1 MKKLLLSIVVC
12 LTACTKYIDPP
23 VNYAELSNKL
33 TVGMAKEEVI
43 RILGVPKEKTIKGNE
58 EVYYYHSRAETDLST
73 SLVNYTL
80 LLPVGF
86 IIGQDPIDQKRC
98 ESHFYTYFNENGKL
112 SKFNTG
118 ITLNKKTGIDCPL

>member
-1 MKKLLLSIVVC
+1 MKKLFLSIVVC

-33 TVGMAKEEVI
+33 TVGMTKEDVV
-43 RILGVPKEKTIKGNE
+43 RILGVPKEKRIKGNE
-58 EVYYYHSRAETDLST
+58 EVYYYYSRAEKDLST

-80 LLPVGF
+80 LLPVGL
-86 IIGQDPIDQKRC
+86 IIGQDPIEQKRC

-112 SKFNTG
+112 SRFHKG
-118 ITLNKKTGIDCPL
+118 GLSRKSGIDCPL